1 MKATIET
8 ERLLLRPFE
17 LSDDVAMFEGWASDP
32 EVTKY
37 LTWSPHTCV
46 EGTHALLQI
55 WVKQYEKPERINFAI
70 VEKASNKL
78 IGGIDVVGYLEGTPV
93 IGYVLGRAYW
103 GKGYMTEACAAFLKE
118 LKRLG
123 YKSAI
128 IRARVDNI
136 GSNKVIQNCG
146 GEWFGTMWDYV
157 EKIEDIVQVNRYEVD
172 LTVLHATDIVDY
184 WYAVFEKDVEKMRPY
199 FADNATIRWHNTN
212 EVFTVERFLEVNRD
226 YPGLWSGEIERVE
239 SFDNKIIMAVKVF
252 SKESNSSFHAVS
264 FFEVA
269 GDKITALDEYWGDD
283 CAPPAWR
290 SDKNH

>member
-1 MKATIET
+1 MLRKATLDDAQEI
-8 ERLLLRPFE
+8 FDCWC
-17 LSDDVAMFEGWASDP
+17 SDD
-32 EVTKY
+32 EVTKW
-37 LTWSPHTCV
+37 LTWP
-46 EGTHALLQI
+46 THESVDVTKKIVARWL
-55 WVKQYEKPERINFAI
+55 KEYDDEKTVRYVIA
-70 VEKASNKL
+70 EKSTGRL
-78 IGGIDVVGYLEGTPV
+78 IGCIDVVSFDCGTPEV
-93 IGYVLGRAYW
+93 GYCSGKAFW

>member
-103 GKGYMTEACAAFLKE
+103 GKGYMTEACKRVLEFLFDKGYEEVRIDAQKENIASQRVILKCGGVFLKE
-118 LKRLG
+118 E
-123 YKSAI
+123 Y
-128 IRARVDNI
+128 
-136 GSNKVIQNCG
+136 
-146 GEWFGTMWDYV
+146 
-157 EKIEDIVQVNRYEVD
+157 EDVP
-172 LTVLHATDIVDY
+172 A
-184 WYAVFEKDVEKMRPY
+184 K
-199 FADNATIRWHNTN
+199 
-212 EVFTVERFLEVNRD
+212 
-226 YPGLWSGEIERVE
+226 GERVIVYRYLIK
-239 SFDNKIIMAVKVF
+239 NP
-252 SKESNSSFHAVS
+252 
-264 FFEVA
+264 
-269 GDKITALDEYWGDD
+269 KITLKSRIIDA
-283 CAPPAWR
+283 
-290 SDKNH
+290 K